1 MLGCDRNLVRRPQ
14 GALRGVLRGKPVR
27 EACGDPRERR
37 PWESSEE
44 SLWEV
49 GGERK
54 GVLRGACTGIW
65 KDSERSFE
73 GNPGEWG
80 AVVVADLRTTKD
92 LMN

>member
-1 MLGCDRNLVRRPQ
+1 MRSPQ

-44 SLWEV
+44 SLW
-49 GGERK
+49 GG
-54 GVLRGACTGIW
+54 GGGGGGLRGACTGIW

-73 GNPGEWG
+73 GNPGEWE